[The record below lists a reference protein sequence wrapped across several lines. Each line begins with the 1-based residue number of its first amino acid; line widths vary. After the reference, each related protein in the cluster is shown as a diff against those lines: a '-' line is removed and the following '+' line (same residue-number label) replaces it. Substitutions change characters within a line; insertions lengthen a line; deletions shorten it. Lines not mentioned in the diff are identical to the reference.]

1 MGLLT
6 RSDLQF
12 SYSWLALLPDDP
24 KVSGTLDNTP
34 FNRDEGYEVLYLI
47 NAFAAEFGLK
57 QKDSGLKIERMIKN
71 NLPASVRNQAN
82 VKSWLQ
88 DNWERYH

>member
-6 RSDLQF
+6 RSDLKF

-24 KVSGTLDNTP
+24 KISGQLDNTP
-34 FNRDEGYEVLYLI
+34 FNRDEGAEVLYLI
-47 NAFAAEFGLK
+47 NTFAAEFGLK

-71 NLPASVRNQAN
+71 HLPASVRTQAN
-82 VKSWLQ
+82 VKTWLQ